1 MDDTQRPFLH
11 RPRGLTPA
19 RLALAV
25 FAITAAWAW
34 VRHGAPRA
42 WAPVLLVV
50 PLAVA
55 ALIAARGRSLHRRRA
70 DRAPAPGA
78 PAGDVGADG
87 AWLQVVSGADPTR
100 LARGL
105 LELAAAL
112 LERGR
117 RVPVVDGARRLRFHA
132 TLGHEGDPGLLE
144 CLAGEL
150 PVMEAIRGGA
160 GDALCFLP
168 RGDPMRVEVWPRL
181 GRLLAAA
188 RPQFDQ
194 IVLALDFAAPRE
206 VGAALAG
213 LGARGWWCP
222 GDRASLL
229 SDALGERI
237 GIPLRTLSLKM
248 PDERVREI
256 ALARAG
262 GEIGRAHPRAEAREQ
277 GPAPAAAEPAVVDC
291 DLQVR
296 ERLRFL
302 LWMRRVQAEGPHEAD
317 APRSS
322 GASTPRTNPSTMARI
337 A

>member
-1 MDDTQRPFLH
+1 MDDTRRPILH

-19 RLALAV
+19 RLALAA
-25 FAITAAWAW
+25 FAIPAAWAL
-34 VRHGAPRA
+34 VRHVAPRV
-42 WAPVLLVV
+42 WLPLLLVV
-50 PLAVA
+50 PFAVA
-55 ALIAARGRSLHRRRA
+55 ALVAARGRSLRRRRA
-70 DRAPAPGA
+70 DRDPAPGA
-78 PAGDVGADG
+78 RAAEVGADG
-87 AWLQVVSGADPTR
+87 AWLQVVSGPDPTR

-105 LELAAAL
+105 LELAAVL
-112 LERGR
+112 LARGR
-117 RVPVVDGARRLRFHA
+117 RVLVVDGARRLRFHA
-132 TLGHEGDPGLLE
+132 TLGHEGEPGLLE

-168 RGDPMRVEVWPRL
+168 RGDPMRVEVWPPL

-206 VGAALAG
+206 VGPALAG

-222 GDRASLL
+222 GDRVSLL

-237 GIPLRTLSLKM
+237 GIPLRTLSLRM
-248 PDERVREI
+248 PEERVREI
-256 ALARAG
+256 ARARAG
-262 GEIGRAHPRAEAREQ
+262 GEFPRAEAREQ
-277 GPAPAAAEPAVVDC
+277 GPAPAAAEPGVVDC

-302 LWMRRVQAEGPHEAD
+302 LWMRRVQAESLHEAD
-317 APRSS
+317 APLAS
-322 GASTPRTNPSTMARI
+322 GAPTPRTNPSTLARI